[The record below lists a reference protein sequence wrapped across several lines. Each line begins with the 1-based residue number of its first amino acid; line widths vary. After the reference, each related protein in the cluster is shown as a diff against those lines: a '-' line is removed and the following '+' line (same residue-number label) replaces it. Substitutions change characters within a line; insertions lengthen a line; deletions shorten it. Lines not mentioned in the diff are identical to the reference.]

1 MNICAAY
8 DGLHS
13 LLFGAVRVLWCGH
26 LYSSHRL
33 LEYILA
39 LTCRTNVTI
48 CYEAHNLDLRI
59 FKITSDVK
67 P

>member
-13 LLFGAVRVLWCGH
+13 LLFGAVRVLRCGH
-26 LYSSHRL
+26 LYSSLRL
-33 LEYILA
+33 LEYILV

-48 CYEAHNLDLRI
+48 CFEAHNLDLRI